1 MRILL
6 LACVVLMS
14 ACASPRWTNP
24 QNPGADWDADAAA
37 CDRDAERVA
46 RLSQLGAGMSP
57 GCMDGPACAIT
68 SQNKRIQVEAEAA
81 SARKRCMSARGWRD
95 QGD

>member
-6 LACVVLMS
+6 LCVALS
-14 ACASPRWTNP
+14 ACASPRWVNP
-24 QNPGADWDADAAA
+24 QSPGADLEADTAA

-57 GCMDGPACAIT
+57 GCVDGPIC
-68 SQNKRIQVEAEAA
+68 NKRIQVEAEAA
-81 SARKRCMSARGWRD
+81 NARKRCMAARGWRA
-95 QGD
+95 QG